1 MMFSEFE
8 LILIGAFA
16 GIAIM
21 YFRERIRNETK
32 DEVLWHLS
40 RIIAG
45 VADKELDI
53 RRNTKDTIEVIKTED
68 KQ

>member
-1 MMFSEFE
+1 MLSDFE
-8 LILIGAFA
+8 LLLFGAFA

-21 YFRERIRNETK
+21 YFKQRIRNEVQ
-32 DEVLWHLS
+32 EEFLYHLS

-45 VADKELDI
+45 VADKELTV

-68 KQ
+68 SK

>member
-1 MMFSEFE
+1 MMFSDFE
-8 LILIGAFA
+8 LVLLGAFA
-16 GIAIM
+16 GIAVM
-21 YFRERIRNETK
+21 YFKQRIRNEMQ
-32 DEVLWHLS
+32 DEILYHLS

-68 KQ
+68 KK

>member
-1 MMFSEFE
+1 MMFSDFE
-8 LILIGAFA
+8 LILLGAFA

-21 YFRERIRNETK
+21 YFRERVRSEVK

-45 VADKELDI
+45 VADNELI
-53 RRNTKDTIEVIKTED
+53 VKRNTKETIEVIQTEES
-68 KQ
+68 K

>member
-1 MMFSEFE
+1 MFSDFE
-8 LILIGAFA
+8 LLLIGAFL

-21 YFRERIRNETK
+21 YFRQRIRNEVQ
-32 DEVLWHLS
+32 EEFLYHLS

-45 VADKELDI
+45 VADKELTV

-68 KQ
+68 KT

>member
-1 MMFSEFE
+1 MIFSEFE
-8 LILIGAFA
+8 LILIGAFL

-21 YFRERIRNETK
+21 YFKQRIRNDMQDK
-32 DEVLWHLS
+32 LLWHLS

-53 RRNTKDTIEVIKTED
+53 RRNNKETIEVIRKEN
-68 KQ
+68 K

>member
-1 MMFSEFE
+1 MFSEFE

>member
-1 MMFSEFE
+1 MMLSDFE
-8 LILIGAFA
+8 LILFGAFL

-21 YFRERIRNETK
+21 YFRERIRNEAK

-45 VADKELDI
+45 VADNEFKIE
-53 RRNTKDTIEVIKTED
+53 RNAKDAIEVIQLKET
-68 KQ
+68 K